1 MSQKNYIISNDQ
13 QEAIANH
20 VTFLMSTVAS
30 LLETQSFVTI
40 GLSGGSFIKLFAAEL
55 LKRKSEFKVFNSKV
69 KFIFCDERFVTADSP
84 DSTYGE
90 FVKANF
96 FSGLDIKSEN
106 VLTIKTD
113 IADVEGCALDYEK
126 RVSELLNKENGF
138 DILLLGILNS
148 KTSKI

>member
-1 MSQKNYIISNDQ
+1 MSQQNYVISSDQ

-20 VTFLMSTVAS
+20 VTFLLSTVTS

-55 LKRKSEFKVFNSKV
+55 VKRKSEFDAVKNKV
-69 KFIFCDERFVTADSP
+69 KFLFCDERFVASDSP

-96 FSGLDIKSEN
+96 FSSLDIQNEN

-113 IADVEGCALDYEK
+113 AANVEECALDYEK
-126 RVSELLNKENGF
+126 KVKEVLNKENGF
-138 DILLLGILNS
+138 DILLLGKYL
-148 KTSKI
+148 TLYMC